1 MEKFF
6 NFSGA
11 NPLHFHTIRDKLNLK
26 RDIHNI
32 FANIRTIQVLYRS
45 KTGKFIE
52 FYIQLCVQKQVH
64 IRPEFITQGRRTFYV
79 SYHEHFAG
87 SGSVH
92 DYLCEQ

>member
-6 NFSGA
+6 IFSA
-11 NPLHFHTIRDKLNLK
+11 VNPLHFRTIRDKLNLK

-32 FANIRTIQVLYRS
+32 FVNIRTIKVLYRS

-52 FYIQLCVQKQVH
+52 FYIQLCVQNQVH
-64 IRPEFITQGRRTFYV
+64 IKPVLPKEGGHQYV

-87 SGSVH
+87 SGSVY
-92 DYLCEQ
+92 DYICQQ